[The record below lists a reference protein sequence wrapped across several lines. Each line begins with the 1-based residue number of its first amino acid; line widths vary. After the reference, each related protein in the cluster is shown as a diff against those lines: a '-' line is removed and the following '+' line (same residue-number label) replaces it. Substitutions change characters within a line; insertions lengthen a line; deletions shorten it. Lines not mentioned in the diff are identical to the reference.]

1 MTADRG
7 DALAAVRRLARAHR
21 ALITGHQR
29 PDGDSLGSQLA
40 LAELAGALG
49 VATVIV
55 NHDPAPSTL
64 AELPGT
70 ELVTVSEALPGD
82 FPDGFDL
89 VVAVECPELE
99 RAGFP
104 GLDRRPLLNID
115 HHPANPL
122 YGEVN
127 YVDPDAPATGEM
139 VWRMFRAA
147 GVEPSA
153 AAATNAYVAL
163 STDTGDFRYSNAT
176 GRAFRA
182 AAEMVDAG
190 ASPTAVAQWI
200 HGRRRAAAVH
210 LLGEALSTLR
220 LERDG
225 SIAVIELDE
234 QAFRRSGASPEDT
247 EDIINHPRTI
257 DGVRAVVFLKQWEPG
272 TVRVS
277 LRSADRVDVR
287 RVAERFG
294 GGGHT
299 SAAGCTLRGDL
310 AAARELVVATVAEV
324 IGSGS

>member
-7 DALAAVRRLARAHR
+7 DAHTAVRRLARAHR

-64 AELPGT
+64 AELPGA
-70 ELVTVSEALPGD
+70 ERASVSEALPGD

-89 VVAVECPELE
+89 VVAVECPEVE

-104 GLDRRPLLNID
+104 GLDRRPILNID

-139 VWRMFRAA
+139 VWLMFRTAE
-147 GVEPSA
+147 VEPSA

-163 STDTGDFRYSNAT
+163 STDT
-176 GRAFRA
+176 
-182 AAEMVDAG
+182 
-190 ASPTAVAQWI
+190 
-200 HGRRRAAAVH
+200 
-210 LLGEALSTLR
+210 
-220 LERDG
+220 
-225 SIAVIELDE
+225 
-234 QAFRRSGASPEDT
+234 
-247 EDIINHPRTI
+247 
-257 DGVRAVVFLKQWEPG
+257 
-272 TVRVS
+272 
-277 LRSADRVDVR
+277 VDVADWR
-287 RVAERFG
+287 YMFL
-294 GGGHT
+294 
-299 SAAGCTLRGDL
+299 S
-310 AAARELVVATVAEV
+310 
-324 IGSGS
+324 